1 MASFEPSD
9 PNPFCDPWLG
19 KTIAGRYRVVATIGA
34 GGMGIVYRAWDRIDD
49 RYVVVKRP
57 RPELII
63 ENRIFLARFHEELT
77 ALTKLRHP
85 AIVSIIDIGAEPS
98 DSDRTASMPYA
109 VMPYM
114 AGGSL
119 KQRLP
124 QRGGKAAPDTAINL
138 RHWLPAI
145 ASALDYVHSKHFVH
159 RDIKPDN
166 IVFDGHNAAF
176 LGDFGIVKTVL
187 SASDKATQEELST
200 GCVIGTPHYMAPE
213 LIREATPDGR
223 ADQYALAVMVY
234 EVLAGRK
241 PFDGTTVVAILHA
254 HANSMAPALASLRP
268 DLPAS
273 LCDAVGRGMSK
284 QPTHRFSSCDAF
296 AQAVLQ
302 HVPPADAATKLRLM
316 CPSCGRLLTV
326 KPAMAGRPSHCPQCN
341 EALTISRD
349 LQSLWLQQDRIT
361 AEPKQPDRKKPWRP
375 SVALALG
382 ILALLP
388 LAILIAPRIGLLS
401 APTVEPIVGAP
412 KPAPQPAEHTAD
424 GGAPR
429 PLPPSTVDDIQREE
443 KQSSTENMAAE
454 KSLRD
459 MRAQLEKFKS
469 AAREARAAEK
479 ESRAPQALPNL
490 PAPLLPKQPAPRSL
504 SLFPFQTTGTVFE
517 NLIGMKLVYIPAGVF
532 TMGSDGD
539 EWGHK
544 NDETRVRVQITAPF
558 LLGQSEVTQEQWQAV
573 MKTSPW
579 LGQPGTSSNA
589 NHAANYIPHR
599 AATSFCEAL
608 TRLEQRRQRLP
619 SNTAYSLPTEAQ
631 WEYVCRAGSP
641 SAFSYG
647 DDESQLVAFGWHR
660 NNTALQNAGYPHE
673 ICRMPA
679 NAFGVHDMHGNVAEW
694 CLDWYAPALAGGND
708 PTGPGASGARVFRG
722 GSWMSDPTQ
731 CRAAARSSMD
741 PSQGGMGNGF
751 RIAVPAS
758 PDVLRAILGS
768 GTAQTPS
775 P

>member
-9 PNPFCDPWLG
+9 PWLG
-19 KTIAGRYRVVATIGA
+19 KTLAGRYRVVATIGA

-63 ENRIFLARFHEELT
+63 QNRIFLSRFHEELT

-85 AIVSIIDIGAEPS
+85 AIVPIIDIGAESS
-98 DSDRTASMPYA
+98 DSGRTASMPYA

-124 QRGGKAAPDTAINL
+124 QRNGKASPDTAINL

-145 ASALDYVHSKHFVH
+145 ANALDCVHSEHFVH

-213 LIREATPDGR
+213 LVREATPDGR

-254 HANSMAPALASLRP
+254 HANSVAPALASLRP

-284 QPTHRFSSCDAF
+284 GPTHRFSSCDAF

-302 HVPPADAATKLRLM
+302 HVPPADAAKTLRLM

-326 KPAMAGRPSHCPQCN
+326 KPAMAGRPCHCPQCN

-349 LQSLWLQQDRIT
+349 LQSLWLQQDRLS
-361 AEPKQPDRKKPWRP
+361 AEPKPPDRKKPWRL

-388 LAILIAPRIGLLS
+388 LAILIALWIKSLS
-401 APTVEPIVGAP
+401 GPTVEHIAIAQ
-412 KPAPQPAEHTAD
+412 KPTPQPVEHTAN
-424 GGAPR
+424 GGDPR
-429 PLPPSTVDDIQREE
+429 PLPPSTVDDIRREE
-443 KQSSTENMAAE
+443 DTSSTEKIAAE
-454 KSLRD
+454 NSLRD
-459 MRAQLEKFKS
+459 MRGQLEKLKS
-469 AAREARAAEK
+469 AASDAHAAEK
-479 ESRAPQALPNL
+479 ESREPQALPSL
-490 PAPLLPKQPAPRSL
+490 SAPLPPKRPAPKSF

-517 NLIGMKLVYIPAGVF
+517 NSSGMKLVYIPAGAF

-544 NDETRVRVQITAPF
+544 NDETQVRVQITSPF
-558 LLGQSEVTQEQWQAV
+558 LLGQSEVTQHQWQAV

-579 LGQPGTSSNA
+579 LGQPGTSHGA
-589 NHAANYIPHR
+589 NHAANYIPHCD
-599 AATSFCEAL
+599 ATSFCEVL
-608 TRLEQRRQRLP
+608 TRLEQRLQRLP
-619 SNTAYSLPTEAQ
+619 INTAYSLPTEAQ

-647 DDESQLVAFGWHR
+647 DDESQLVAFGWYR
-660 NNTALQNAGYPHE
+660 NNTALQNAGHPHE

-679 NAFGVHDMHGNVAEW
+679 NAFGGHDMHGNVAEW
-694 CLDWYAPALAGGND
+694 CLDWYAPALAGGNN
-708 PTGPGASGARVFRG
+708 PTGPGVSGARIIRG

-768 GTAQTPS
+768 GTAQPPS